1 MNTNRKGLQMNRATT
16 LGLLSVLAM
25 TTAACAGMDEA
36 PRAPQPGKQ
45 IDAAQFYTGRWYE
58 IARTPMKLTDGCVSG
73 TTDYYKDADGK
84 LIDRDACRKDTP
96 EGKEKLFAGP
106 VTVLDPG
113 QNTKVSVHY
122 KVFGV
127 FTVSKTYW
135 MLDHGDDYRWFI
147 VSDPAFKN
155 VSLFT
160 RAAQPSQAEVKAL
173 AARAQAL
180 GYDAGKLEYPTQFPQ
195 GEGMAPSRP

>member
-1 MNTNRKGLQMNRATT
+1 MKLPLNLALAAALAT
-16 LGLLSVLAM
+16 SV
-25 TTAACAGMDEA
+25 AACAGMDEA
-36 PRAPQPGKQ
+36 PRAPQPARP
-45 IDAAQFYTGRWYE
+45 IDTARFYTGRWYE

-73 TTDYYKDADGK
+73 TTDYYRGADGG

-96 EGKEKLFAGP
+96 EGQEKLFAGP
-106 VTVLDPG
+106 ATILNPG
-113 QNTKVSVHY
+113 ENTKVSVHY

-147 VSDPAFKN
+147 VSDPAFKS

-160 RAAQPSQAEVKAL
+160 RAPRPQPAEVQAL

-180 GYDAGKLEYPTQFPQ
+180 GYDTGKLEYPTPFPP
-195 GEGMAPSRP
+195 GEGAAPTLP